1 MSLDSW
7 YKIGEGFEERM
18 LLDRVWNYAVE
29 TGDEELK
36 SIVADLEAKT
46 RGA

>member
-1 MSLDSW
+1 MSLDAW
-7 YKIGEGFEERM
+7 YKISTGFEERV

-29 TGDEELK
+29 QGDAELK
-36 SIVADLEAKT
+36 SIVADLEETT